1 MKPRVSNTPELDPA
15 TIAKI
20 FLPKQQT
27 NKVNADDLSSQA
39 DRNLTEIPAI
49 LWENIEIENEN
60 NNHSYTSL
68 ETPDRN
74 WNCWNKKANYSTINC
89 KMERERI
96 YKQMRK
102 SLLIQNNLQN
112 IGLDM
117 GQKSSELRDGLKTS
131 ISDRASSSHRL
142 CWAAHQEQKI
152 QCQWYQQ

>member
-60 NNHSYTSL
+60 NNNSYTSL
-68 ETPDRN
+68 ETPNRN
-74 WNCWNKKANYSTINC
+74 
-89 KMERERI
+89 
-96 YKQMRK
+96 
-102 SLLIQNNLQN
+102 
-112 IGLDM
+112 
-117 GQKSSELRDGLKTS
+117 
-131 ISDRASSSHRL
+131 
-142 CWAAHQEQKI
+142 
-152 QCQWYQQ
+152 